1 MNPEAQ
7 APSPPQTKFSRPD
20 SLVFFLHANDEDGT
34 IDGRYPKVNKLD
46 KRLKHYAPVLD
57 SLARLLVNQPGK
69 QVYAVAIVPPS
80 LEEPNALVLVGE
92 DAQRVPKDVVSHL
105 EYLLKA
111 VCAAGATVRKSPPL
125 SQIIPTYIPENTEY
139 PLLKQL
145 LAMEVAVYRHSWV
158 KRRSEKYGWSKAF
171 LDVCAAI
178 QLPSP
183 PQSIPLE
190 AFAILQELQGPE
202 GDRDSI
208 LLAFRTASSALTDM
222 LDALNG
228 DCDDANIHRLRLAME
243 GLDVSVNSLRRLLP
257 GVLEKCRSYI
267 RLVQRNLNQ
276 KLDFERWIQKLL
288 STRRDFGQLLALVRS
303 PTLDHVLGA
312 GFEIKVI
319 TPAPVPP
326 VLWEV
331 SMDSLQWAL
340 GADITIT
347 VEEQD
352 MRKFVDQVVGKVGCA
367 VMKSDYIH
375 CECAILVELLKIS
388 RTRRIIPYV
397 GVSKLSCA
405 LCHAYFAAYGE
416 ATKSNISTQGT
427 HGQMVGWRCPTLE
440 HDLALDKRV
449 RGVLTVAL
457 SQSLGRAVSG
467 VTAPRRRSVSS
478 QSTTASS
485 DPPHVPQRMRTL
497 QEYIGL
503 YEGEASSS

>member
-1 MNPEAQ
+1 MNSEAQ
-7 APSPPQTKFSRPD
+7 APSPPQTKVSRPD

-125 SQIIPTYIPENTEY
+125 SQIIPTYIPENTED

-158 KRRSEKYGWSKAF
+158 KVKRRSEKYGWSKAF
-171 LDVCAAI
+171 LDVCAAV
-178 QLPSP
+178 LSPSP
-183 PQSIPLE
+183 PQLISREALTVLE
-190 AFAILQELQGPE
+190 ELRGPE

-208 LLAFRTASSALTDM
+208 LLAFRTASGALVAILDVLRGECDDARIHWLRLA
-222 LDALNG
+222 LDAL
-228 DCDDANIHRLRLAME
+228 DI
-243 GLDVSVNSLRRLLP
+243 SVDSLRQLLP
-257 GVLEKCRSYI
+257 GVLEKCRSF
-267 RLVQRNLNQ
+267 QRNLNQ

-288 STRRDFGQLLALVRS
+288 STRRDFGQLLALVGS

-312 GFEIKVI
+312 GFEIKAI

-331 SMDSLQWAL
+331 SMDSLRWAL

-397 GVSKLSCA
+397 GVSKL
-405 LCHAYFAAYGE
+405 
-416 ATKSNISTQGT
+416 
-427 HGQMVGWRCPTLE
+427 
-440 HDLALDKRV
+440 
-449 RGVLTVAL
+449 
-457 SQSLGRAVSG
+457 
-467 VTAPRRRSVSS
+467 
-478 QSTTASS
+478 
-485 DPPHVPQRMRTL
+485 
-497 QEYIGL
+497 
-503 YEGEASSS
+503 